1 MDALDVSRWQFGI
14 TTVYHFIFVPLTI
27 GLAPIIAAM
36 QTAWFVTGNTAWYR
50 LTKFFGKL
58 FLINF
63 AIGVA
68 TGVVQEFQF
77 GMNWSEYSRF
87 VGDIFGAPLAFEG
100 LIAFFFESTFIGLWI
115 FGWNRLPR
123 LVHLA
128 CIWIVAFA
136 VNASAYFIIAA
147 NSFMQH
153 PVGAQFNPE
162 TGRAELID
170 FGALLTNNT
179 AIWAFLHAVTGA
191 LLTAGAFVAGVSAW
205 LMVRSRRKADGP
217 EAAEDARTMYRPA
230 TIVGS
235 LVALAASIALFF
247 TGDIQAKLMFVQQPM
262 KMASAESLCHTET
275 DPNFSI
281 LTVGTQN
288 NCDSVTRL
296 IDVPYVLPY
305 LAEGQ
310 FSGVTLEGVTDLQRQ
325 YQERFGPGD
334 YRPNLFV
341 TYWAFRAM
349 IGLLLIPVAFA
360 IATLWLTRRGRIPD
374 RRWFGWFGLA
384 TIPTPFLANS
394 AGWVFT
400 EMGRQPWV
408 VVPNPDGDQLIR
420 MTVQQGVSDHAA
432 GMVFFSLGVFTLLY
446 GALAVVWF
454 WLMRRYVVEGPL
466 EHDSEPA
473 PPTPP
478 SEDDVAP
485 LSFAY

>member
-36 QTAWFVTGNTAWYR
+36 QTAWVVTGNTAWYR
-50 LTKFFGKL
+50 LTRFFGKL

-68 TGVVQEFQF
+68 TGIVQEFQF

-123 LVHLA
+123 LLHLA

-153 PVGAQFNPE
+153 PVGARFNPE
-162 TGRAELID
+162 TGRAELVD

-179 AIWAFLHAVTGA
+179 AIWAFLHAISGA
-191 LLTAGAFVAGVSAW
+191 LLTAGAFVAGVCAW
-205 LMVRSRRKADGP
+205 LMVRSHKRPQEAD
-217 EAAEDARTMYRPA
+217 EARTMYRPA
-230 TIVGS
+230 TIAGS
-235 LVALAASIALFF
+235 LVALAAAVGLFY
-247 TGDIQAKLMFVQQPM
+247 TGDIQGKLMFVQQPM

-275 DPNFSI
+275 DPDFSV
-281 LTVGTQN
+281 LTVGTHN
-288 NCDSVTRL
+288 NCDSVTHL
-296 IDVPYVLPY
+296 IEVPYVLPF
-305 LAEGQ
+305 LAEST
-310 FSGVTLEGVTDLQRQ
+310 FSGVTLEGVNDLQAQ
-325 YQERFGPGD
+325 HQERFGPGD

-360 IATLWLTRRGRIPD
+360 LVTLWLTRRGRIPD
-374 RRWFGWFGLA
+374 QRWFGWFGLI

-408 VVPNPDGDQLIR
+408 VVPNPTGDQLVR
-420 MTVQQGVSDHAA
+420 MTVQQGVSDHGA
-432 GMVFFSLGVFTLLY
+432 GTVLFSLAVFTLLY
-446 GALAVVWF
+446 GVLAVIWF

-473 PPTPP
+473 PPRPP
-478 SEDDVAP
+478 HEDDVKP